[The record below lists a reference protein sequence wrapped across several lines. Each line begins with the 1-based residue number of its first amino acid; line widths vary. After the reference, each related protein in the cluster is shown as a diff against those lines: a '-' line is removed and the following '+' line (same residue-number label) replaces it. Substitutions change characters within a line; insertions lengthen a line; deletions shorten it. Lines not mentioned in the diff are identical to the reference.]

1 MSLNAVLLQKCPRC
15 EKGKMFHGIFQM
27 NHTCAYCQLK
37 FEREEGYYTMAIVF
51 ANFLYA
57 MIIAPVLL
65 VMTTLDE
72 TVWNIILVLG
82 ALSIVTV
89 PLIFRYART
98 IWLHF
103 DFTIHPE

>member
-1 MSLNAVLLQKCPRC
+1 MSTFALVTNRCPRC
-15 EKGKMFHGIFQM
+15 EKGKMFRGIFKM
-27 NHTCAYCQLK
+27 NESCPECHFK
-37 FEREEGYYTMAIVF
+37 FERQEGYFTMAIVF

-57 MIIAPVLL
+57 FIVAPVLL
-65 VMTTLDE
+65 VMTTMDE

-82 ALSIVTV
+82 GISLVTV

-103 DFTIHPE
+103 DFRIHPE